1 MPQLGRFTRQL
12 RGRFWKPPVE
22 REVDAELAFHLD
34 MLVAEQVARGV
45 DPAAARAEALRRFGD
60 LATITVACR
69 DEGRRRD
76 RAMRLADW
84 AAEVR
89 RDVWYALRSLR
100 ASPGFAAVAALTIA
114 LGIGTATTIFGI
126 VNAVLVRPL
135 PFPAPERLVRVWEAN
150 PTTDRFG
157 VSSPNY
163 LDWRERARS
172 FEALGAYGGRPMS
185 LTDGAEPERVVA
197 GAVTPSV
204 FRVLG
209 VAPLLGRAL
218 LEEEGAAGSDRRVV
232 VLSHALWQRRFG
244 GDARVVGRSVSLDGT
259 PYEVVGVMPPGFDFP
274 TQRELWLPLA
284 PSPTSSR
291 ADRRLSVVGRLRP
304 GATVESAT
312 AEMRALARDLARQYP
327 DSNRDW
333 GVTLASFRD
342 WIVSPELRTR
352 VLVLLAAVGLLLLM
366 ACVNV
371 ANLMLARA
379 VARQRDVTLRAAL
392 GAGRGRVV
400 RQLLT
405 ESLVL
410 ALVGA
415 ALGVTLAVLAVPA
428 LREAAADTVPRLD
441 RMTVD
446 WRVLAFG
453 AGAAA
458 LTGLLFG
465 LAPAVQTSRADLH
478 RLLRGGARVAA
489 AGRTRSALIVVSVA
503 TATLLLVGA
512 GLVGGSFA
520 RLMRVDPGFRP
531 SGVLVASVVL
541 PATRYPADTQRIP
554 FQRELVRRLAA
565 LPGVVAAGTTNV
577 LPLAGGSTSIP
588 FTVEGRAT
596 PPGTFLQADWRSVTP
611 GYFAA
616 LGIALRRGRLVEE
629 TDAPD
634 TPPVIVI
641 SERMARHLWPDEDPI
656 GKQVRPQGSI
666 KPWTVVGVV
675 GDARD
680 QTIDGDPREAM
691 YLSYRQVSWPAMWL
705 LVRTAGDPSSLS
717 NAVRRE
723 VWAIDRALPVSD
735 VRPLADQVS
744 DAAAQPRL
752 TLLVFALFGG
762 AALLLAV
769 VGVYGIVAY
778 GVAQRTR
785 EIGVRLALGARPGR
799 VVAGVVAHGA
809 RLAAL
814 GIALGVAAAWP
825 LSRYLGAILYEIAPT
840 DLATYAGVALLL
852 GAAATLASAIPAGG
866 AARLDPVRALREER
880 E

>member
-1 MPQLGRFTRQL
+1 MPPLGRFTRQL
-12 RGRFWKPPVE
+12 RGRFWKVPVE
-22 REVDAELAFHLD
+22 REVDAELAFHLE

-45 DPAAARAEALRRFGD
+45 DPAAARAEALHRFGD

-76 RAMRLADW
+76 RAMGIANGLA
-84 AAEVR
+84 ELR
-89 RDVWYALRSLR
+89 RDAWYALRSLR

-126 VNAVLVRPL
+126 VNAVLLRPL
-135 PFPAPERLVRVWEAN
+135 PFAEPAGLVRLWESN
-150 PTTDRFG
+150 PTTERFS

-172 FEALGAYGGRPMS
+172 FTELGAYGGRPVS
-185 LTDGAEPERVVA
+185 LTDGAEPERVEA
-197 GAVTPSV
+197 AAVTPTV

-209 VAPLLGRAL
+209 VAPRVGRTFL
-218 LEEEGAAGSDRRVV
+218 DEEARPGSERRVAV
-232 VLSHALWQRRFG
+232 ISHALWQRRFG
-244 GDARVVGRSVSLDGT
+244 GDPRAVGRPLSLDGV
-259 PYEVVGVMPPGFDFP
+259 PYEIVGVMPPGFDFP
-274 TQRELWLPLA
+274 RRRDVWLPLA
-284 PSPTSSR
+284 PLATSSR
-291 ADRRLSVVGRLRP
+291 GDHRLSVLARLRP
-304 GATVESAT
+304 GATVASAT

-327 DSNRDW
+327 ESNRDW
-333 GVTLASFRD
+333 SVSVASFDD
-342 WIVSPELRTR
+342 WIVGPELRTR
-352 VLVLLAAVGLLLLM
+352 VLALLGAVGLLLLM

-379 VARQRDVTLRAAL
+379 SARQRDITLRAAL

-410 ALVGA
+410 AASG
-415 ALGVTLAVLAVPA
+415 AVLGIAFAAAAVPA
-428 LREAAADTVPRLD
+428 LRKVAADAVPRLD
-441 RMTVD
+441 TMTVD

-453 AGAAA
+453 AAAAA

-465 LAPAVQTSRADLH
+465 LVPAVQTSRADLH

-489 AGRTRSALIVVSVA
+489 AGHARNALIVASVA
-503 TATLLLVGA
+503 MAALLLVGA

-520 RLMRVDPGFRP
+520 RLMRVDPGFRAQ
-531 SGVLVASVVL
+531 GVLAASIVL
-541 PATRYPADTQRIP
+541 PPTRYPADTQRVA
-554 FQRELVRRLAA
+554 FQRELVRRVGA
-565 LPGVVAAGTTNV
+565 LPGVQVVGTTNV
-577 LPLAGGSTSIP
+577 MPLGGGSTGIP
-588 FTVEGRAT
+588 YTVEGRPAD
-596 PPGTFLQADWRSVTP
+596 PNAFLQADWRSVTP

-616 LGIALRRGRLVEE
+616 MGVTLKRGRLIAES
-629 TDAPD
+629 DAD
-634 TPPVIVI
+634 GPPVIVI

-656 GKQVRPQGSI
+656 GKQIRAQGSRVAS
-666 KPWTVVGVV
+666 TVVGVV
-675 GDARD
+675 SDVRD
-680 QTIDGDPREAM
+680 ITLEGDPREAM
-691 YLSYRQVSWPAMWL
+691 YLSYQQVSWPAMWVL
-705 LVRTAGDPSSLS
+705 ARTAGDPAALA

-735 VRPLADQVS
+735 VRPLAEIVS

-762 AALLLAV
+762 AALALAG

-799 VVAGVVAHGA
+799 VVASVVGQGA

-814 GIALGVAAAWP
+814 GVALGVAAAWP
-825 LSRYLGAILYEIAPT
+825 LSRYLGTILYGITPT
-840 DLATYAGVALLL
+840 DAATYAGVALLL
-852 GAAATLASAIPAGG
+852 AGAAVLASAIPAGS
-866 AARLDPVRALREER
+866 AARLDPVIALRDER

>member
-34 MLVAEQVARGV
+34 MLVAEAVARGA

-76 RAMRLADW
+76 RVMRLADW

-89 RDVWYALRSLR
+89 RDAWYALRSLR

-135 PFPAPERLVRVWEAN
+135 PFPAPEGLVRVWEAN
-150 PTTDRFG
+150 PTTDRFS

-172 FEALGAYGGRPMS
+172 FEALGAYGGRPVS
-185 LTDGAEPERVVA
+185 LTDGDEPERVLA
-197 GAVTPSV
+197 NAVTPSV

-209 VAPLLGRAL
+209 VRPLLGRTF
-218 LEEEGAAGSDRRVV
+218 LEEEGAPGSDRRVA

-244 GDARVVGRSVSLDGT
+244 GDPRVLGRKLSLDGT
-259 PYEVVGVMPPGFDFP
+259 PYEVIGVMPPGFDFP
-274 TQRELWLPLA
+274 ALREVWLPLA

-291 ADRRLSVVGRLRP
+291 GDHRLSVVGRLRP

-312 AEMRALARDLARQYP
+312 AEMRALARDLARLYP
-327 DSNRDW
+327 DSNKDW

-379 VARQRDVTLRAAL
+379 IARQRDVTLRAAL

-410 ALVGA
+410 AVLGA
-415 ALGVTLAVLAVPA
+415 ALGITLAVLAVPA
-428 LREAAADTVPRLD
+428 LREAAANTVPRLD
-441 RMTVD
+441 QMTVD

-453 AGAAA
+453 AVAAA

-465 LAPAVQTSRADLH
+465 LVPAVQTSRADLH

-489 AGRTRSALIVVSVA
+489 AGRTRSALIVASVA
-503 TATLLLVGA
+503 MATLLLVGA

-520 RLMRVDPGFRP
+520 RLMRVDPGFRA
-531 SGVLVASVVL
+531 SGVLLASVVL
-541 PATRYPADTQRIP
+541 PNTRYPADSQRIP
-554 FQRELVRRLAA
+554 FQRELARRLAA
-565 LPGVVAAGTTNV
+565 LPGVQAAGTTNI
-577 LPLAGGSTSIP
+577 LPLGGGGTSIP
-588 FTVEGRAT
+588 YTVEGRAT
-596 PPGTFLQADWRSVTP
+596 PAGTYLQADWRSVTP

-616 LGIALRRGRLVEE
+616 LGLALKRGRLVAE
-629 TDAPD
+629 TDAEN
-634 TPPVIVI
+634 TPPVVVI
-641 SERMARHLWPDEDPI
+641 SERMAKHLWPDEDPI
-656 GKQVRPQGSI
+656 GKQIRPQGSRT
-666 KPWTVVGVV
+666 PWTVVGVV

-680 QTIDGDPREAM
+680 QTIEGDPREAM
-691 YLSYRQVSWPAMWL
+691 YLSYRQVSWPSMWV
-705 LVRTAGDPSSLS
+705 LVRTAGDPASLA

-735 VRPLADQVS
+735 VRPLTEQVS
-744 DAAAQPRL
+744 DASAQPRL

-762 AALLLAV
+762 AALALAV

-785 EIGVRLALGARPGR
+785 EIGVRLALGARPSAI
-799 VVAGVVAHGA
+799 VAGVVGHGA

-814 GIALGVAAAWP
+814 GIGIGVAAAWP
-825 LSRYLGAILYEIAPT
+825 LSRYLGSILYEIAPT
-840 DLATYAGVALLL
+840 HVATYAGVALLL
-852 GAAATLASAIPAGG
+852 AAAATLASAVPAGG